1 MAEDRA
7 FRYEFM
13 YPSEFI
19 RAVRECPAAYV
30 PMGLLEWHG
39 EHLPLGVD
47 GLKSHAMC
55 LAVARAVGGGVVL
68 PPFYVGRPGFTSFPG
83 TMTYGE
89 DVVRGML
96 VGCLRELEKMG
107 FRVVLVL
114 AGHYGRPQ
122 KETFARAVEEFT
134 SDSRVKVWYL
144 AEDEAV
150 RDLGYRGD
158 HGGPWETSMT
168 LASVPGVVRLEEFRP
183 GRQEIDE
190 YTIAPG
196 PGRYDFELGGFEF
209 AWNEDLRE
217 TVSVEDARKKFQD
230 TVGAVAGRLREML
243 DGNRSGDA

>member
-1 MAEDRA
+1 VTAEKK

-13 YPSEFI
+13 YPSEFAE
-19 RAVRECPAAYV
+19 AVEDCPVAYV

-47 GLKSHAMC
+47 GLKSHGMC

-83 TMTYGE
+83 TMTYRNE
-89 DVVRGML
+89 VVRDML
-96 VGCLRELEKMG
+96 IGCFEELEKLG

-122 KETFARAVEEFT
+122 QDTIAEAVATFTAT
-134 SDSRVKVWYL
+134 SEVRVWAL

-150 RDLGYRGD
+150 RHLGYRGD

-168 LASVPGVVRLEEFRP
+168 LGTVPEVVRLEEFRP
-183 GRQEIDE
+183 GRQDIPE
-190 YTIAPG
+190 YEVSPR
-196 PGRYDFELGGFEF
+196 PDRYDFELGGVDFS
-209 AWNEDLRE
+209 WSEDLRE
-217 TVSVEDARKKFQD
+217 TVTPERAGKMFDD
-230 TVGAVAGRLREML
+230 TVAAIADRVRELL
-243 DGNRSGDA
+243 DAAESGNR